1 MEIDVKYTAS
11 DSFQTCDRLD
21 VSIEVISSV
30 PIIFIKIGDTGNDI
44 FFPLNRYSLL
54 EDNAIRFSSSNVCLK
69 LISENGEPERLIIL
83 SQERSNVIRKALVE
97 QITLPRETL
106 STTIDLIY
114 SDLQHIVE
122 QIESV
127 NKRPGSETSY

>member
-30 PIIFIKIGDTGNDI
+30 PIIFIKIGDTSNDI

-83 SQERSNVIRKALVE
+83 SQERSNMIRKALVE
-97 QITLPRETL
+97 QITLPRETI

-122 QIESV
+122 QIESA
-127 NKRPGSETSY
+127 NKLPGSETT

>member
-21 VSIEVISSV
+21 VSIDVISSV
-30 PIIFIKIGDTGNDI
+30 PIVFIKIGDTGNDI

-54 EDNAIRFSSSNVCLK
+54 EDDAIRFSSSNVCLK

-83 SQERSNVIRKALVE
+83 SQERSNLVRKALVE
-97 QITLPRETL
+97 QITIPRETI
-106 STTIDLIY
+106 STTIDRIY
-114 SDLQHIVE
+114 SDIQSIVD
-122 QIESV
+122 QIESA
-127 NKRPGSETSY
+127 NSQSGAATIL